1 MNRLCTVL
9 AGIVACSVLMSHS
22 GYAAQ
27 PKASDSA
34 QQATLDHDMMR
45 SIEVVKISVDTVGLG
60 IASKVSISVQCRPK
74 RVKNV
79 TARIVPDSGYEIVRQ
94 PQEMYSE
101 PDTETVVFTAM
112 IRATARG
119 IWEVGLATSGICSD
133 TTTRTT
139 FLSDFFIQ
147 ISDTLNRAMTFVERM
162 RLISPYG
169 NVPPQSNR
177 DSITILPSQ
186 RGPSAKPHIPDSLL
200 QKRNPKGKRSGT
212 FNINGCLLYHD
223 ARDPQ
228 GSYRPAVNC
237 DVEVWNDNYYDNPSS
252 SDTYLGTTIT
262 GWDGSIWLY
271 WLDNSDGDGTAD
283 PYFIFRTENAT
294 WVVAPASGWGAYG
307 WRSTTVRDV
316 CDGETV
322 NLGTTRIFGGL
333 SYYEQAM
340 WCFQDINQG
349 WYTAENAGTS
359 PSHVSCIWPAS
370 GIPHVNLLG
379 DTIFISHQ
387 FEQAIDVVDHEYG
400 HCLMLQ
406 PYSNGVIWGCNEK
419 GLDEVDCLS
428 TAWREGW
435 ATFFA
440 LAVTPDGIMDYDTAG
455 VGEHFTIEIPR
466 SYSFA
471 QGPSVSGRVAGALL
485 DLWDTN
491 NDGLDQNSTNTITL
505 GTLLTSGVRSHT
517 DSAFY
522 NFWSYLRNNKLNT
535 QQIALGLKSIVN
547 NTIHFDCT
555 FCGDA
560 NGDSTID
567 ISDVVFLIAHIFSG
581 GRAPG
586 DCNYAKGRGDANGDG
601 AADISDVVYL
611 IARVFSGGP
620 APHCQGMAQLTR
632 LVRDRQSP
640 YSFCFNSK
648 SR

>member
-1 MNRLCTVL
+1 MSRLYAAL
-9 AGIVACSVLMSHS
+9 ASIVACSVLMSHS

-27 PKASDSA
+27 PKAGDSA
-34 QQATLDHDMMR
+34 QQATMDHDMMR
-45 SIEVVKISVDTVGLG
+45 PIEVVKISVDTVGLG
-60 IASKVSISVQCRPK
+60 LASKVSISVQCRPK

-79 TARIVPDSGYEIVRQ
+79 TARIVPDSGYEIVQQ
-94 PQEMYSE
+94 PQEMYNE

-119 IWEVGLATSGICSD
+119 IWKVGMATSGICCD
-133 TTTRTT
+133 TTKRTT
-139 FLSDFFIQ
+139 FLSDFYIQ
-147 ISDTLNRAMTFVERM
+147 ISDTLNRTMTSVERQH
-162 RLISPYG
+162 LISPYG
-169 NVPPQSNR
+169 NVPPQPNR
-177 DSITILPSQ
+177 DSITILPS
-186 RGPSAKPHIPDSLL
+186 RTGPSAKPHIPDSLL
-200 QKRNPKGKRSGT
+200 QKRNRKGKLSGT
-212 FNINGCLLYHD
+212 FDIYGRLLYHD

-237 DVEVWNDNYYDNPSS
+237 DVEVWNDNQYDNPSS

-283 PYFIFRTENAT
+283 PYFIFKAENAT
-294 WVVAPASGWGAYG
+294 WLVAPASGWGPYS
-307 WRSTTVRDV
+307 WRSPTVRDV
-316 CDGETV
+316 CDDETAS
-322 NLGTTRIFGGL
+322 LGTSYLYGGF
-333 SYYEQAM
+333 SHNEQAM
-340 WCFQDINQG
+340 WCFQDMNEG
-349 WYTAENAGTS
+349 WAVAAAAGTY
-359 PSHVSCIWPAS
+359 PSFVSCIWRGTYS
-370 GIPHVNLLG
+370 HVNLLG
-379 DTIFISHQ
+379 DTIFISSED
-387 FEQAIDVVDHEYG
+387 EQAIDVVDHEYG

-419 GLDEVDCLS
+419 GIDVVECPS

-440 LAVTPDGIMDYDTAG
+440 LVVTPDGIMDYDTAG
-455 VGEHFTIEIPR
+455 VGEHFTLEIPR

-471 QGPSVSGRVAGALL
+471 QGPAVTGRVAGALL

-517 DSAFY
+517 DSSFY
-522 NFWSYLRNNKLNT
+522 DFWSYLRNNKLNT
-535 QQIALGLKSIVN
+535 QQIALGLQSIKN

-560 NGDSTID
+560 NSDSSVD

-581 GRAPG
+581 GKAPA
-586 DCNYAKGRGDANGDG
+586 DCNYPKGRGDANGDG

-620 APHCQGMAQLTR
+620 APHCQWM
-632 LVRDRQSP
+632 
-640 YSFCFNSK
+640 
-648 SR
+648 